1 MLFICRTK
9 MNQYN
14 QFGEPI
20 ENNQNNE
27 GDQNQEQAVQG
38 KLWEKINNRALES
51 FDSTGYFVVKL
62 QLSRKVHFSKKRN
75 HNNAK

>member
-27 GDQNQEQAVQG
+27 GDQNHEQAVQG

-51 FDSTGYFVVKL
+51 FGSTGYFVIKL
-62 QLSRKVHFSKKRN
+62 QPSRKVLFSKNRN
-75 HNNAK
+75 YSLAK